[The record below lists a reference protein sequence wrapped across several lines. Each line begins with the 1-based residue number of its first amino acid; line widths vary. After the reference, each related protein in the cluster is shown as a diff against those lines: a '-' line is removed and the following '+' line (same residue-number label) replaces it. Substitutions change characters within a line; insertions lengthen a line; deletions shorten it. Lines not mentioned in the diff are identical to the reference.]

1 MRKMGEKMEDIELF
15 RHTMAKLEEVKDKTE
30 QLTKYMEKIA
40 WYMLAF
46 LGVMI
51 LMLVWVII
59 R

>member
-1 MRKMGEKMEDIELF
+1 MGEKMEDIELF